1 MKRIILIAIAGLI
14 ASPVFACGP
23 GQTGSTGG
31 GGGGNVKRHRHH
43 RGGEESGNSE
53 AQQQHARQFLRED
66 NRGEL
71 LLESI
76 DGGHGSFSKYSP
88 AETRQRMEARAGHL
102 LRKYQQGKL
111 TNNEATELGML
122 MHALSQ

>member
-1 MKRIILIAIAGLI
+1 MKRVILIAIAGLI
-14 ASPVFACGP
+14 ASPVIACGP
-23 GQTGSTGG
+23 GMGQTGSGG
-31 GGGGNVKRHRHH
+31 GTVVKRHRHH
-43 RGGEESGNSE
+43 KGGEEGMSE
-53 AQQQHARQFLRED
+53 AHRQHAVRFIRED

-76 DGGHGSFSKYSP
+76 DGGHGTFSKYSP

-111 TNNEATELGML
+111 TNNEATELQML

>member
-1 MKRIILIAIAGLI
+1 MKRVMLIAIAGLI
-14 ASPVFACGP
+14 ASPVIACGP
-23 GQTGSTGG
+23 GQTASTG

-43 RGGEESGNSE
+43 KGSEEAINTE
-53 AQQQHARQFLRED
+53 AHHEHARRFLRED

-76 DGGHGSFSKYSP
+76 DGGHGTFSKYSP
-88 AETRQRMEARAGHL
+88 AETRQRMETRAGHL
-102 LRKYQQGKL
+102 IRRYQQGKL
-111 TNNEATELGML
+111 TNNEAAELQML